1 MRNAFR
7 VAALC
12 AATAAGIS
20 AASAPALAHAVVEP
34 KQAPANS
41 YQKVTLRITHGC
53 AGEATNKIIVVLPDG
68 ILTARPQA
76 KPGWQVDLLKE
87 KLAEP
92 VSAGH
97 GKMLTE
103 RVVQVVWSGNSLPD
117 WQFDEF
123 ALSVKLPEGEAGT
136 ALPFV
141 TVQECAKGSWH
152 WSAEEGTHTHS
163 HGDGMQMGP
172 APVLRLTTGLSRGK

>member
-34 KQAPANS
+34 KQAPAGS
-41 YQKVTLRITHGC
+41 YQKVTVRITHGC
-53 AGEATNKIIVVLPDG
+53 DGAATNKVIVVLPEG

-76 KPGWQVDLLKE
+76 KPGWQVEFLKE

-92 VSAGH
+92 VPAGH
-97 GKMLTE
+97 GKMLSE
-103 RVVQVVWSGNSLPD
+103 RIVQVIWSGNSLPD

-123 ALSVKLPEGEAGT
+123 ALSVKLPTGTAGT

-141 TVQECAKGSWH
+141 TVQECDGGKSWH
-152 WSAEEGTHTHS
+152 WSAEPGTHTHS
-163 HGDGMQMGP
+163 HGEHMQMGP
-172 APVLRLTTGLSRGK
+172 APALRLTEGK